1 MLRIQRSAHTLVAAA
16 VVALAAPLLVAGPA
30 AAERAPAS
38 ERVPASPRSGS
49 AMSVAGASPASVP
62 GPTDPAPASTF
73 NVLAFNDFHGRLEA
87 ADPAAGAAV
96 LAGAVR
102 SFEARGETLV
112 VSAGDLIGASTFT
125 SFIQEDQ
132 PTLDAFNSIGLDASA
147 LGNHEFDTGT
157 TDLRDRILPA
167 AEFPYLAANVYT
179 ADTTNPAFDEYSLHT
194 VGQVGVGQNPAA
206 QTTVGFIGAVT
217 EELPSLVSPAGIA
230 DIEVGEI
237 VPAVNRVAQQLSDGD
252 VANGEADVLILLV
265 HEGAASPDLTASTD
279 ESAFGRVVTGV
290 DASVDAIVSAHTHQT
305 YTHEVPVPGTDRT
318 RPVLQAGQYGQA
330 LGHLTVSVDAAGDL
344 VDIGAE
350 MLPLFGAYPPDAA
363 VEAIVADAVAVADVE
378 GAVPVGRITAD
389 LTRAVQSDRT
399 TENRGG
405 ESTLGNFVADVQ
417 QAATADVGSQ
427 FALMNPGGLRA
438 DLRYLSTSPE
448 DPDGTVTYREAASVQ
463 PFANTLVT
471 LSLTGAQLRQVL
483 EEQWQPAGASRPFL
497 KLGASQQLRYSYD
510 PGAPAGEH
518 IGTILLEGEPVA
530 DGDVVR
536 ATVNSFLAAGGDNFT
551 TLAQGTDRTDSG
563 RVDLQSLVGYFATAG
578 EVSPDPAQR
587 AVGVSLTPSGPYR
600 GGETLTVGLSS
611 LLFSTDEPSDEPAG
625 ETVVVSVDAGE
636 DDDGDGDGDSQS
648 DGDGNRNGQSDGDG
662 DSPEPATAPID
673 PTIVDTTDET
683 GRATVTLQL
692 PDALAVD
699 ASLSVAVPGTGTS
712 LTIPLAVEEPAE
724 PIGVVSPP
732 AIHGAARVGKD
743 LTAAEAQFAVE
754 NPSLYYQWT
763 RNGEPIEGAVSVTY
777 RVQPADAGADI
788 AVVVTASAPGRAD
801 AVAGSAAKTVRRL
814 GSETNASADRLFLPM
829 ADAANYTIRVTGDN
843 DVVPVGDVVI
853 YDGGWEI
860 ASATLTEA
868 DEGEITVTLPAMER
882 GVHLLTAR
890 FVGDDQLRASTSW
903 PAAMV
908 RY

>member
-38 ERVPASPRSGS
+38 PRPDS
-49 AMSVAGASPASVP
+49 AMSVAGASSASVP
-62 GPTDPAPASTF
+62 GPTDPVPASTF

-102 SFEARGETLV
+102 SFEASGETLV

-179 ADTTNPAFDEYSLHT
+179 AGTTDPAFDEYSLHT
-194 VGQVGVGQNPAA
+194 VGQVGAGQNPAA

-279 ESAFGRVVTGV
+279 ESAFGKVVTGV

-305 YTHEVPVPGTDRT
+305 YTHEVPVPGIDRT

-344 VDIGAE
+344 VDIGAQ

-417 QAATADVGSQ
+417 QAATADAGSQ

-497 KLGASQQLRYSYD
+497 KLGVSQQLRYSYD

-518 IGTILLEGEPVA
+518 IGTILLEGEPVS

-551 TLAQGTDRTDSG
+551 TLARGTDRADSG

-611 LLFSTDEPSDEPAG
+611 LLFSTDEPGDIPAG

-636 DDDGDGDGDSQS
+636 GDAGEGDDGEGDDGE
-648 DGDGNRNGQSDGDG
+648 G

-673 PTIVDTTDET
+673 PTVVDTTDET

-692 PDALAVD
+692 PDELAVD

-724 PIGVVSPP
+724 PIEVVSPP

-788 AVVVTASAPGRAD
+788 AVIVTASAPGRAD

-814 GSETNASADRLFLPM
+814 GSETNASADRLFLPTV
-829 ADAANYTIRVTGDN
+829 DAANFTIRVTGDN

-890 FVGDDQLRASTSW
+890 FGGDDQLRASTSW